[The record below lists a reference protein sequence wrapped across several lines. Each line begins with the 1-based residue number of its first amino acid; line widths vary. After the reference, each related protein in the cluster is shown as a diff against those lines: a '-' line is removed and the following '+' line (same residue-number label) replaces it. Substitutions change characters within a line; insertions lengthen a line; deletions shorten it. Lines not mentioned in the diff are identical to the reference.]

1 MQSDFSPEYMS
12 KVALDVVRNKGDVDL
27 IAINFDLPVSVVRE
41 WHAQLLECA
50 SDVFWDEKEQYPW
63 KTAEADRC

>member
-27 IAINFDLPVSVVRE
+27 IAINFDLPVSVV
-41 WHAQLLECA
+41 
-50 SDVFWDEKEQYPW
+50 
-63 KTAEADRC
+63 